1 MLRRSFQIIKR
12 FNHKH
17 SDKANSFLPKNDF
30 KIEYDKFHESEDKL
44 NKNIMDIKKSVD
56 KIEFYIEMVV
66 ISIGSYAF
74 ANLFAIIIFK

>member
-1 MLRRSFQIIKR
+1 MLPRSLQIIRR
-12 FNHKH
+12 FNHVHKP
-17 SDKANSFLPKNDF
+17 SLFLAKNDF
-30 KIEYDKFHESEDKL
+30 KIEYDKLYESEDKL